1 MNIVTPHV
9 IRGRGVSSTRDVL
22 LQLQNTHSNRSA
34 AIQARFTCAAYF
46 QYRAYSLVKLPGRA
60 GVLPAR
66 CDPSTRVGQ
75 VHLNRRARAV
85 GNKKPRRTRG
95 AWEDSSAFADCR
107 RNPCARYRF
116 CPNTASNVLNL
127 YTVFHYCRH
136 EPTWR
141 LRDSNP

>member
-1 MNIVTPHV
+1 VMFYCSCKTHTRIARRQFKHVLHVRRTFNIVPIH
-9 IRGRGVSSTRDVL
+9 L
-22 LQLQNTHSNRSA
+22 LSCQVEL
-34 AIQARFTCAAYF
+34 
-46 QYRAYSLVKLPGRA
+46 

-66 CDPSTRVGQ
+66 CDAPERLSQ
-75 VHLNRRARAV
+75 IHLNRRARAV